1 VKRRFFK
8 VSDNYVFPVAFSVCF
23 HLLFLCCVCVFARS
37 ASAPEIV
44 AELDFSD
51 APRAAAVVPA
61 RKVRKRAAPVTPVK
75 RSAEKITVAKE
86 TEETAK
92 TSDEALP
99 VPDETSSAEP
109 ETESASAPSETS
121 ADPSSGEEADGAE
134 EYLPASSLAKGPRWI
149 SNFITSKDYP
159 LVARE
164 NGRDGLVVMRLHIG
178 ADGKVKEASLVSGSY
193 AALNAAALSKIME
206 AVFIPAYDSSGRPV
220 PCEVRLP
227 IRFQLK
233 S

>member
-1 VKRRFFK
+1 MKRRFFK

-37 ASAPEIV
+37 VSASEIV

-61 RKVRKRAAPVTPVK
+61 RKVRKRAAPVLPVK
-75 RSAEKITVAKE
+75 RSAEKMTVAKE
-86 TEETAK
+86 TE
-92 TSDEALP
+92 
-99 VPDETSSAEP
+99 
-109 ETESASAPSETS
+109 SASDPAGTS
-121 ADPSSGEEADGAE
+121 ADPSSGEEADGTE

-227 IRFQLK
+227 IRFRLK
-233 S
+233 G